1 MPLDVLVAWS
11 KPARL
16 FIATEPSG
24 ATLRLDGKPLD
35 ETSPAAIE
43 VPRDRRE
50 HTVEAAKGGF
60 QPARQTVRY
69 DRAVRLTVHLAL
81 EPDLSAPGPSNGR
94 PHKPDSTSTGSRHP
108 PTSPAR

>member
-43 VPRDRRE
+43 VPRDRQE
-50 HTVEAAKGGF
+50 HIVAAEKRGF
-60 QPARQTVRY
+60 QPVRQTIRY

-81 EPDLSAPGPSNGR
+81 EPDGSAPTPSNGR
-94 PHKPDSTSTGSRHP
+94 PHKADSTSTGSRHP
-108 PTSPAR
+108 PTSPAH